1 MNGEGPLG
9 ANRNSPGRDELR
21 PGGPGAEAEAWGKLP
36 FNKRDWMLDVED
48 VDVTEEKSKISG
60 VLV

>member
-1 MNGEGPLG
+1 LG